1 MTASPPLN
9 MTDYQAMD
17 SLFLL
22 CSRLKIV
29 FRLYKNLIYSLIIKY
44 LHREEKWKIELE
56 SGVDD
61 DDEKK
66 RRTEDE
72 MYIEKYLNT
81 STKMSLRR

>member
-1 MTASPPLN
+1 
-9 MTDYQAMD
+9 MTDYPAMD
-17 SLFLL
+17 SLFYVLL

-29 FRLYKNLIYSLIIKY
+29 FRLYKNLIYSLIVKY

-56 SGVDD
+56 NGVDD

-66 RRTEDE
+66 KEDE